1 MMTNAGIDTLIV
13 DDEPLARNR
22 LKTLCVRLSSVS
34 KVRTA
39 SSGIEA
45 LKAVESDVPDLILLD
60 VDMPDVSGIDVAE
73 KCQLLQKRPEIIFT
87 TAHSKYAVR
96 AFRLRATDFLLKP
109 VKQAL
114 LSEAVERVSERL
126 RRLRDNTDGSKE
138 KFLWVKDGEGSVQ
151 IRCSDIGHIV
161 AEQDYMRLCLADRS
175 YLICETMQSLARAL
189 PNDLFVRIHR
199 STIVRKDFIKEIRR
213 LGRRRFVVLKDETDL
228 TIGASYADQFFCQA
242 GGLGL
247 LETVSE

>member
-1 MMTNAGIDTLIV
+1 MMTQTGIDTLIV

-22 LKTLCVRLSSVS
+22 LKTLCTRLSSVS
-34 KVRTA
+34 RVRTA
-39 SSGIEA
+39 SSGIDA
-45 LKAVESDVPDLILLD
+45 LSAVESEVPDLILLD
-60 VDMPDVSGIDVAE
+60 VDMPDISGIEVAE
-73 KCQLLQKRPEIIFT
+73 KCHLLQKSPEIIFT

-126 RRLRDNTDGSKE
+126 GSMRVDTDGPKD
-138 KFLWVKDGEGSVQ
+138 KFLWVRDGEGSVQ
-151 IRCSDIGHIV
+151 IRCSDIGYIV

-175 YLICETMQSLARAL
+175 YLIYETMQSLARAL

-199 STIVRKDFIKEIRR
+199 STIVRKDFVKETRR
-213 LGRRRFVVLKDETDL
+213 LGRRRFVVLKDGTDL
-228 TIGASYADQFFCQA
+228 TIGASYADQFFSQA
-242 GGLGL
+242 GGFGL

>member
-22 LKTLCVRLSSVS
+22 LKILCDRLSGVS
-34 KVRTA
+34 RVRTA
-39 SSGIEA
+39 SSGIDA
-45 LKAVESDVPDLILLD
+45 LSAVESEVPDLILLD
-60 VDMPDVSGIDVAE
+60 VDMPDISGIEVAE
-73 KCQLLQKRPEIIFT
+73 KCHLLQKKPEIIFT

-114 LSEAVERVSERL
+114 LSEAMERVSERL
-126 RRLRDNTDGSKE
+126 ARLRADSDGPQE

-151 IRCSDIGHIV
+151 IRCSNIRYIV

-175 YLICETMQSLARAL
+175 YLICETMHSLAKGL
-189 PNDLFVRIHR
+189 PQDLFVRIHR
-199 STIVRKDFIKEIRR
+199 STIVRKDFIKETRR
-213 LGRRRFVVLKDETDL
+213 LGRRRYVVLKDGTDL
-228 TIGASYADQFFCQA
+228 TIGASYADQFFSQA
-242 GGLGL
+242 GGFGL